1 MRPPFRGLSPSLKF
15 AAAGILL
22 VGVLLALAAALYGGF
37 GPAEPWRWALVP
49 LCIAGILVAEKFPV
63 KIGPEQKVNLGA
75 LPCLVAALLLPP
87 GIGPAVAALS
97 VVVANRFV
105 RRTWFEAMIN
115 GGTVLVAAS
124 LAAIIGNIRG
134 DVEMAQVLR
143 ATAAGFVYAAVNL
156 MLAVLPATLHAR
168 LPYLDSL
175 RRAFF
180 ATWPASVTLA
190 ACAVTVTVLS
200 VEAPLAAPLPLI
212 VLPLIYRMN
221 LAIKA
226 QADANEQLA
235 AVLAAQR
242 SFLTDVS
249 HQVATPLATIMTN
262 LSILQRASRG
272 GVAGEAVEDSV
283 AEAERMK
290 RMLGRL
296 RALAH
301 ADEDVPL
308 RRELV
313 DLAELT
319 ADVVRAYAGQA
330 GTSGV
335 GLVTEVGLP
344 ARVSADKDLLRE
356 AVANL
361 VDNAVRFS
369 PRGSAVT
376 LRVDRGPGG
385 PEIAVTDRGPGID
398 LERLP
403 RLFDRFQRSDSG
415 SGLGLAIA
423 RRVVERHGGTI
434 RVETKPGAGST
445 FTIELPGP
453 DERQVRGRPQVN
465 RA

>member
-1 MRPPFRGLSPSLKF
+1 MKAVVVGVPLAAVALAV
-15 AAAGILL
+15 AAA
-22 VGVLLALAAALYGGF
+22 ATGGF
-37 GPAEPWRWALVP
+37 QPTQSWRWAVAPPAALGV
-49 LCIAGILVAEKFPV
+49 LVAERFPV
-63 KIGPEQKVNLGA
+63 KIGPQQKVNLGA

-87 GIGPAVAALS
+87 GIGPAVAAVS
-97 VVVANRFV
+97 VLAANRMA
-105 RRTWFEAMIN
+105 RRTWVEAVVN
-115 GGTVLVAAS
+115 AS
-124 LAAIIGNIRG
+124 NVLAAAALAAMTGAIGN
-134 DVEMAQVLR
+134 DVGFALDLR
-143 ATAAGFVYAAVNL
+143 ATAGAIVYVAVNL
-156 MLAVLPATLHAR
+156 ALAVLPSAVHGR
-168 LPYLDSL
+168 RPYMTDLGQ
-175 RRAFF
+175 AFT
-180 ATWPASVTLA
+180 ATWPASLTLA
-190 ACAVTVTVLS
+190 ACAVTVSLLAIA
-200 VEAPLAAPLPLI
+200 APLAAPLPLI

-221 LAIKA
+221 LAIEA
-226 QADANEQLA
+226 QTRANEQLA

-242 SFLTDVS
+242 RFLTDVS

-262 LSILQRASRG
+262 LAILSRAGRRG
-272 GVAGEAVEDSV
+272 AAGEAVTDSV

-335 GLVTEVGLP
+335 DLVTEVTAQP
-344 ARVSADKDLLRE
+344 RINADKDLLRE

-361 VDNAVRFS
+361 VDNAVRYS

-376 LRVDRGPGG
+376 LRVDRGSIG
-385 PEIAVTDRGPGID
+385 PEIAVTDTGPGID
-398 LERLP
+398 DDRLP
-403 RLFDRFQRSDSG
+403 RLFERFQRSDSG

-434 RVETKPGAGST
+434 RVATKRGAGST
-445 FTIELPGP
+445 FTIELP
-453 DERQVRGRPQVN
+453 
-465 RA
+465 A